1 MCFFVLK
8 KKIVW
13 CIEYGILWCDFEHP
27 WTKTIAINFMSFVKE
42 PSHVALRKARMYTM
56 CVVGKALGREHY
68 ENKGRAL
75 ILVVPSPW
83 GITMHK
89 NILKYL

>member
-1 MCFFVLK
+1 
-8 KKIVW
+8 
-13 CIEYGILWCDFEHP
+13 
-27 WTKTIAINFMSFVKE
+27 MSFVKE

-75 ILVVPSPW
+75 ILVVPSP
-83 GITMHK
+83 
-89 NILKYL
+89 